1 MIISCN
7 SWETIN
13 IFVML
18 RNFYEPVWFQGLN
31 KFVGN
36 SGNIRRYSMDFI
48 IVMISKDSSTYDTQQ
63 IWARHELF

>member
-1 MIISCN
+1 
-7 SWETIN
+7 
-13 IFVML
+13 ML
-18 RNFYEPVWFQGLN
+18 RNSYEPVWFQGLN